1 MSVWA
6 DDFVLRLLRA
16 TTLLTVS
23 ATAVWITI
31 RPLGLSSPRLLR
43 VVSGMVLLQGILVV
57 HLPVAI
63 PRPGPSSTGSPVP
76 AEPGPRVGSP
86 PGDTDVPEIRPVAS
100 SSPAPSS
107 GRNWSLI
114 ALVIWLVGVAALP
127 QEIASRM
134 ASRTPRRPT
143 PPNPHVHPPHS

>member
-16 TTLLTVS
+16 TTLLTAS
-23 ATAVWITI
+23 ATVVWITI
-31 RPLGLSSPRLLR
+31 RLLRLSSPRLVR
-43 VVSGMVLLQGILVV
+43 VASVMVLIQGILLVP
-57 HLPVAI
+57 LPVAI
-63 PRPGPSSTGSPVP
+63 PWPGPSSIGSSVT

-86 PGDTDVPEIRPVAS
+86 SGDTNGPEIRPVAS
-100 SSPAPSS
+100 SSRAPSS

-127 QEIASRM
+127 SASLIA
-134 ASRTPRRPT
+134 
-143 PPNPHVHPPHS
+143 